1 MNDENRLNPGHRKL
15 RQVLRLVG
23 PLVMGVG
30 VIFAAIG
37 LISFFSS
44 FGSFGPPRY
53 FWCAFVGLPLIALGS
68 AITKFAF
75 MGSVLRY
82 MSAESSPVG
91 KDTFNYMAEGTQS
104 GVRTMA
110 RAVREG
116 FLPEATACPHCGHG
130 NDADAKFCDEC
141 GQPMSQEITCPQCST
156 VNRLGARFCNGCGH
170 QLAGG

>member
-1 MNDENRLNPGHRKL
+1 MNDGNRLNPGHQQL
-15 RQVLRLVG
+15 RQILRVVGPGIILVG
-23 PLVMGVG
+23 LVFV
-30 VIFAAIG
+30 AIG

-53 FWCAFVGLPLIALGS
+53 FWCVFVGMPLIALGS

-82 MSAESSPVG
+82 MSAESAPVG
-91 KDTFNYMAEGTQS
+91 KDTFNYLADGTQG

-116 FLPEATACPHCGHG
+116 FSPVDTACPQCGHG

-156 VNRLGARFCNGCGH
+156 VNRLGARFCNDCGTR
-170 QLAGG
+170 LTGG